1 MNNDERIYQIIM
13 RYKEELQRK
22 IKEREIEM
30 QQDNNDHYLI
40 YNALGFTSA
49 EGYQIDYQQN
59 VGRFLYN
66 YAGSLL
72 EELAIDCMKKAYPNA
87 QVKVKLLNTIDKSPK
102 TVEIDCLVGNRAHE
116 IKWRDATTDGDHI
129 KKEHKRVQIIKE
141 AGFVPIRIMFF
152 EPNRTQAIRE
162 QMKVKK
168 LYEDFGG
175 EYYSGEDAWNYLK
188 KETGIDLKE
197 LFEKLKE

>member
-1 MNNDERIYQIIM
+1 MC
-13 RYKEELQRK
+13 YKEELQK
-22 IKEREIEM
+22 QIKEREIEM
-30 QQDNNDHYLI
+30 QQDNNEHYLI
-40 YNALGFTSA
+40 YNALGFTNA
-49 EGYQIDYQQN
+49 EGYQIDFQQN

-72 EELAIDCMKKAYPNA
+72 EELAIDCMKKVYPNA
-87 QVKVKLLNTIDKSPK
+87 QVKVKLENTIDKSPK

-162 QMKVKK
+162 QIKIKK

-175 EYYSGEDAWNYLK
+175 EYYSGETAWDYLK
-188 KETGIDLKE
+188 KETGVDLKR